1 MAAIHTFPGGDD
13 QAQRLLGRILMER
26 GLLTQVSLDRM
37 SESAKARG
45 VQLGPFLERVGLI
58 TPEELADA
66 VAVQYRCRKLFDFAK
81 YKYHPMLLRTV
92 PIEMAVEHTI
102 FPLKLEEGKLAVAVL
117 DPTNEP
123 VFEAIASRLNVKV
136 IPFVS
141 TRTDINRAIA
151 RHYMGQTVH
160 AASEKSIL
168 LVEDDALTRQVVTDI
183 LTRRGFTVDSA
194 PDGMEAFKKIFTQ
207 NPRLV
212 ITDKVMPK
220 LNGYEFLHAV
230 RKIPEFRY
238 TPVILMTANA
248 TADEERV
255 AFEKGFFDL
264 ILKPVREIGLMTRV
278 NRALQTTESL
288 YGKSA

>member
-1 MAAIHTFPGGDD
+1 MAAIHAFPGPGDPS
-13 QAQRLLGRILMER
+13 QKMLGSILQEK
-26 GLLTQVSLDRM
+26 GLLTGVSIERM
-37 SESAKARG
+37 VERAKTKG
-45 VQLGPFLERVGLI
+45 MQLGPFLERIGLI

-66 VAVQYRCRKLFDFAK
+66 LATVYRCRKIFDFAR
-81 YKYHPMLLRTV
+81 YKYHPMLLRTI

-102 FPLKLEEGKLAVAVL
+102 FPLKLEDGKLGVAVL
-117 DPTNEP
+117 DPAIEP
-123 VFEAIASRLNVKV
+123 VLKKIAERINVQV

-151 RHYMGQTVH
+151 RHYMGRKISAVN
-160 AASEKSIL
+160 EKSVL
-168 LVEDDALTRQVVTDI
+168 LVEDDALTRTIVTDI
-183 LTRRGFTVDSA
+183 LTRHGYSVESA
-194 PDGMEAFKKIFTQ
+194 PDGMEAFKTIFTQ
-207 NPRLV
+207 NPGLV

-220 LNGYEFLHAV
+220 LNGYEFLQAV
-230 RKIPEFRY
+230 RNIPEFRF

-264 ILKPVREIGLMTRV
+264 ILKPIKEIGLMTRV
-278 NRALQTTESL
+278 RRAFQAVEGL